1 MNEASALLDIRLHLA
16 FDPVNYLFNI
26 NSKTGY
32 VWLKNKSI
40 YQGAMLSLALLASN
54 GKSLIFF
61 FSLTSLN
68 TLSKRVMTSPG
79 VLHMSLIF
87 RKIKDSEISRGG
99 FELSDS
105 MKYFGCMVVIN
116 MAGRTVLGPSP
127 LIFTQERTSE

>member
-1 MNEASALLDIRLHLA
+1 FMGLSSAGYQAGYFTRFSKL
-16 FDPVNYLFNI
+16 
-26 NSKTGY
+26 NSE
-32 VWLKNKSI
+32 
-40 YQGAMLSLALLASN
+40 
-54 GKSLIFF
+54 FP
-61 FSLTSLN
+61 LTSLN
-68 TLSKRVMTSPG
+68 TLSKRAMTSPG